1 MQPIYR
7 QSQYRNTAV
16 HQPGRAPQ
24 VTLPTPDTRHLTEV
38 AAAMVDHADALES
51 TLIDDIEYSSSLAQQ
66 NRINDIVTHAQNEY
80 TRRDNIPDGEPDS
93 WYNKDS
99 TFREQEFKTWENSIL
114 SQLSATPSKAFIR
127 PESRQK
133 ALQAE
138 LETRQKL
145 HTQFTAHLATSIPRH
160 ARKNFDTNLQ
170 TLTDQGNFQAA
181 TQLVTSAPTSVV
193 GEQEKLALLHDLQQ
207 KDFILSAQTYAASGD
222 PEAFLNYY
230 TSIINQADRP
240 TRLQLQKIL
249 NTIQP
254 PAPKA
259 GVTRKKDGTLT
270 YEEEYP
276 RLPFGVPDY
285 IYDSYTAAGGQ
296 PAFKADPAIR
306 QAAHKRL
313 TRFAAESVNPDSP
326 ESVNR
331 FMMVAELHGYDKSE
345 ADAILEPLRKMH
357 QDANEYNPRQTSQHL
372 VNWRNFANKVER
384 TTIHSIERRL
394 ADISSSLDSLEPDSK
409 EYSAVKLNLER
420 ENARLAKLRDTIEAR
435 EKEAETN
442 ALAAYL
448 SWRKTNRTASKA
460 ECITAYYDFLDD
472 YTSVEYSHLYP
483 YKQEIQEATEAVKQ
497 LDSMRTLYG
506 AELAADE
513 LAANIQATDTRR
525 QQQTAAPYTM
535 ECSSAWST
543 TLPDSNKEPI
553 IYLPADSTET
563 RTTIPVRNGK
573 TSIPARV
580 VKTDKVETAMLSN
593 HLQMQLGILG
603 ASGYNTILFADG
615 QASLTHTP
623 HADTF
628 GKEIINLEARRDK
641 DGNITR
647 YKLPAEDGGGK
658 YEFAGINQ
666 KNHPKAYA
674 RINKLFNEG
683 KHEEA
688 EQAISDYII
697 SYTQPASDYLAT
709 KGIKST
715 AAEYM
720 LRDIYF
726 NHGPDGF
733 SNVMRRAFPVQN
745 LADFA
750 TTHNEKDILQ
760 RIYRARADYYAAIIR
775 SKPHKAKF
783 RKGWMNRNEKV
794 FSTALSFI
802 K

>member
-24 VTLPTPDTRHLTEV
+24 VNLPTPDTRHLTEA
-38 AAAMVDHADALES
+38 AAAMVNHADTLES
-51 TLIDDIEYSSSLAQQ
+51 TLIDDIEYSASLAQQ
-66 NRINDIVTHAQNEY
+66 NRINDIVTHAQSEY
-80 TRRDNIPDGEPDS
+80 TRRDAIPDGEPDS

-145 HTQFTAHLATSIPRH
+145 HTQFTAHLATSIPKR
-160 ARKNFDTNLQ
+160 ARRNFDTNLQ

-181 TQLVTSAPTSVV
+181 TQLVTTAPTSVV

-207 KDFILSAQTYAASGD
+207 KDFILSAQTYAASGN

-249 NTIQP
+249 HSIQP

-259 GVTRKKDGTLT
+259 GVSRQKDGTLT

-276 RLPFGVPDY
+276 NLPYAVPDY
-285 IYDSYTAAGGQ
+285 IYDLYTHSGGQ
-296 PAFKADPAIR
+296 PAFKASAELR
-306 QAAHKRL
+306 MQAMQHLR
-313 TRFAAESVNPDSP
+313 RFAAESIRSNDPVAIERVKQCATLMGLDEGAANSIIDPIIEAYKETSEYDPSKTSAKLLTWRNYAN
-326 ESVNR
+326 EAQRNQLLKYGDLDDISQIEDANAEI
-331 FMMVAELHGYDKSE
+331 AEL
-345 ADAILEPLRKMH
+345 
-357 QDANEYNPRQTSQHL
+357 AN
-372 VNWRNFANKVER
+372 
-384 TTIHSIERRL
+384 TIR
-394 ADISSSLDSLEPDSK
+394 
-409 EYSAVKLNLER
+409 VQ
-420 ENARLAKLRDTIEAR
+420 
-435 EKEAETN
+435 EKEAEEN
-442 ALAAYL
+442 ALAAY
-448 SWRKTNRTASKA
+448 SVWKQSNPKATKA
-460 ECITAYYDFLDD
+460 ECITKYYDLIDN
-472 YTSVEYSHLYP
+472 YTSTPHKDLIP
-483 YKQEIQEATEAVKQ
+483 YHHEISAAESAEENLEALRISYGAQDTPDSFAQNIEATDA
-497 LDSMRTLYG
+497 
-506 AELAADE
+506 
-513 LAANIQATDTRR
+513 RR
-525 QQQTAAPYTM
+525 QQQAAAPYTM

-543 TLPDSNKEPI
+543 SLPDSNKEPI

-563 RTTIPVRNGK
+563 RTTIPIRNGK

-641 DGNITR
+641 DGNITT
-647 YKLPAEDGGGK
+647 YKLPAADGGGTH
-658 YEFAGINQ
+658 EIAGINN
-666 KNHPKAYA
+666 KYHPKAYA
-674 RINKLFNEG
+674 RIKKLIDAG
-683 KHEEA
+683 KHQEA
-688 EQAISDYII
+688 EQAVSDYII
-697 SYTQPASDYLAT
+697 SYTQPAGDILVAQGVNSA
-709 KGIKST
+709 
-715 AAEYM
+715 AAEFM

-726 NHGPDGF
+726 NMGPGGTDK
-733 SNVMRRAFPVQN
+733 VLKRAFPTGKIEGYTSEQD
-745 LADFA
+745 L
-750 TTHNEKDILQ
+750 IQ

-775 SKPHKAKF
+775 SNPQKAIF
-783 RKGWMNRNEKV
+783 RNGWLNRNNKV
-794 FSTALSFI
+794 LATATSLI

>member
-24 VTLPTPDTRHLTEV
+24 VTLPTPDTRHLTDA

-51 TLIDDIEYSSSLAQQ
+51 TLTDDIEYSASLAQQ
-66 NRINDIVTHAQNEY
+66 KRINDIVTHAQNEY

-145 HTQFTAHLATSIPRH
+145 HTQFTAHLATSIPKH
-160 ARKNFDTNLQ
+160 ARRNFDTNLQ
-170 TLTDQGNFQAA
+170 TLTDQGNLQAA
-181 TQLVTSAPTSVV
+181 TQLVTTAPTSVV

-207 KDFILSAQTYAASGD
+207 KDFILSAQTYAASGN

-259 GVTRKKDGTLT
+259 GVSRKKDGTLT
-270 YEEEYP
+270 YEEQYP
-276 RLPFGVPDY
+276 NLPYAVPDY
-285 IYDSYTAAGGQ
+285 VYDLYTHSGGQ
-296 PAFKADPAIR
+296 PAFKASAELR
-306 QAAHKRL
+306 MQAMQHLR
-313 TRFAAESVNPDSP
+313 RFAAESIRSNDPVAIERVKQCATLMGLDEGAANSIINPIIEAYKETS
-326 ESVNR
+326 E
-331 FMMVAELHGYDKSE
+331 YDPSK
-345 ADAILEPLRKMH
+345 
-357 QDANEYNPRQTSQHL
+357 TSAKL
-372 VNWRNFANKVER
+372 LTWRNYATPEQRASLIRLEQILLTPENTDAK
-384 TTIHSIERRL
+384 IIETAK
-394 ADISSSLDSLEPDSK
+394 ADL
-409 EYSAVKLNLER
+409 
-420 ENARLAKLRDTIEAR
+420 ARLSDTIR
-435 EKEAETN
+435 KQEKEAEEN
-442 ALAAYL
+442 ALAEYSIWKQSNPKA
-448 SWRKTNRTASKA
+448 TKA
-460 ECITAYYDFLDD
+460 ERITKFYDLIDGFTYMGD
-472 YTSVEYSHLYP
+472 YNELQP
-483 YKQEIQEATEAVKQ
+483 YHREISAAESAEQNLEALRISYGAQDTPDSFAQNIEAT
-497 LDSMRTLYG
+497 DS
-506 AELAADE
+506 
-513 LAANIQATDTRR
+513 RR
-525 QQQTAAPYTM
+525 QQQAAAPYTM

-628 GKEIINLEARRDK
+628 GKEIINLEARRDN
-641 DGNITR
+641 DGNITT
-647 YKLPAEDGGGK
+647 YKLPAADGGGTH
-658 YEFAGINQ
+658 EIAGINN
-666 KNHPKAYA
+666 KYHPKAYA
-674 RINKLFNEG
+674 RIKKLIDAG
-683 KHEEA
+683 KHQEA
-688 EQAISDYII
+688 EQAVSDYII
-697 SYTQPASDYLAT
+697 SYTQPACDLLITQGVNSA
-709 KGIKST
+709 
-715 AAEYM
+715 AAEFM

-726 NHGPDGF
+726 NMGPGGTDK
-733 SNVMRRAFPVQN
+733 VLKRAFPTGKIEGYTSEQD
-745 LADFA
+745 L
-750 TTHNEKDILQ
+750 IQ

-775 SKPHKAKF
+775 SKPHKAIF
-783 RKGWMNRNEKV
+783 RNGWLNRNNKV
-794 FSTALSFI
+794 LATATSLI

>member
-24 VTLPTPDTRHLTEV
+24 VTLPTPDTRHLTDA

-51 TLIDDIEYSSSLAQQ
+51 TLIDDIEYSASLAQQ
-66 NRINDIVTHAQNEY
+66 NRINDIVTHAQAEY

-145 HTQFTAHLATSIPRH
+145 HNQFTAHLATSIPKH
-160 ARKNFDTNLQ
+160 ARRNFDTNLE

-181 TQLVTSAPTSVV
+181 TQLVTTAPTSVV

-249 NTIQP
+249 NSIQP

-259 GVTRKKDGTLT
+259 GVSRKKDGTLT
-270 YEEEYP
+270 YEEQYP
-276 RLPFGVPDY
+276 NLPYAVPDY
-285 IYDSYTAAGGQ
+285 VYDFYTHSGGQ
-296 PAFKADPAIR
+296 PAFKASAELR
-306 QAAHKRL
+306 MQAMQHLR
-313 TRFAAESVNPDSP
+313 RFAAESIRSNDP
-326 ESVNR
+326 
-331 FMMVAELHGYDKSE
+331 VAIERVKQCATLMGLDEGAANSIIDPIIEAYKETSEYDPSK
-345 ADAILEPLRKMH
+345 
-357 QDANEYNPRQTSQHL
+357 TSAKL
-372 VNWRNFANKVER
+372 LTWRNYATPEQR
-384 TTIHSIERRL
+384 ASLIRL
-394 ADISSSLDSLEPDSK
+394 EQILLTPENTDAKIIDTAKADL
-409 EYSAVKLNLER
+409 
-420 ENARLAKLRDTIEAR
+420 ARLSDTIR
-435 EKEAETN
+435 KQEKEAEEN
-442 ALAAYL
+442 ALTEYSIWKSANPKA
-448 SWRKTNRTASKA
+448 TKA
-460 ECITAYYDFLDD
+460 ERITKFYDLIDNFTYMGD
-472 YTSVEYSHLYP
+472 YNELQP
-483 YKQEIQEATEAVKQ
+483 YHREISAAESAEQNLEALRISYGAQDTPDSFAQNIEAT
-497 LDSMRTLYG
+497 DS
-506 AELAADE
+506 
-513 LAANIQATDTRR
+513 RR
-525 QQQTAAPYTM
+525 QQQAAAPYTM

-573 TSIPARV
+573 TSIPSRV

-623 HADTF
+623 MADTF

-697 SYTQPASDYLAT
+697 SFTQPADDILVAQGVNSA
-709 KGIKST
+709 
-715 AAEYM
+715 AAEFM

-726 NHGPDGF
+726 NMGPGGTDK
-733 SNVMRRAFPVQN
+733 VLKRAFPSGKIEGYTSEQD
-745 LADFA
+745 L
-750 TTHNEKDILQ
+750 IQ

-775 SKPHKAKF
+775 SNPKKAIF
-783 RKGWMNRNEKV
+783 RNGWLNRNNKV
-794 FSTALSFI
+794 LATATSLI